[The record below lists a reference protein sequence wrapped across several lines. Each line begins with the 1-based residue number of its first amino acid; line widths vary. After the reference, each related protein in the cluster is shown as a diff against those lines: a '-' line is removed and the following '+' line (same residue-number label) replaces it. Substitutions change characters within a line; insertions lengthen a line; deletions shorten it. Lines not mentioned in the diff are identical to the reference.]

1 MVSSFVRIAV
11 SAPKWMDSAG
21 VKCKHMTDFFY
32 PNKPSA
38 DVSKAKALCNG
49 LDGGPPCAFRNICLR
64 HAIDNHEAYGV
75 WGGSSE
81 RDRRRIQRAR
91 NKYSNRWIYTLE
103 DVKFPNVVIITK
115 RVVGTSGRLVK
126 TGRGIIS

>member
-1 MVSSFVRIAV
+1 MRF
-11 SAPKWMDSAG
+11 PD
-21 VKCKHMTDFFY
+21 T
-32 PNKPSA
+32 
-38 DVSKAKALCNG
+38 
-49 LDGGPPCAFRNICLR
+49 CLR